1 MEELEYLNLVR
12 DLKQAEQNFNQADPE
27 YINIAIF
34 NLMYAEMKLDQYEKE
49 QTKSPKAADTAL
61 RANRNTTT

>member
-34 NLMYAEMKLDQYEKE
+34 NLMYAEMKLDQYKKKQKEKPLGLQAIE
-49 QTKSPKAADTAL
+49 GHK
-61 RANRNTTT
+61 